1 MGFVGRGFSRD
12 IDGLE
17 KHGRLAPGGPLSSD
31 GVSFM
36 RQLHFKFKSKIPF
49 PESQT

>member
-1 MGFVGRGFSRD
+1 MSFVGRIFSRD

-17 KHGRLAPGGPLSSD
+17 KHGLLAPGGPLSLD
-31 GVSFM
+31 DVSFM
-36 RQLHFKFKSKIPF
+36 RQLHFKFKIPF